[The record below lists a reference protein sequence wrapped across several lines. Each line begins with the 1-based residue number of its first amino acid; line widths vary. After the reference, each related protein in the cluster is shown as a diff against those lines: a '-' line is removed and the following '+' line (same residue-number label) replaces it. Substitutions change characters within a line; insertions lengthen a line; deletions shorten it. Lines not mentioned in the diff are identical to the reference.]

1 MRHIRVAVGAFALA
15 LAVMG
20 LMFAQQGPQGA
31 AKGKDGKGGG
41 NGLIRSLADVTKE
54 LKGKLEK
61 VSVHGKSLENNL
73 EKDSADRD
81 VFIYLPPSYATDT
94 NRRYPV
100 VYLLHGYGLTAE
112 RWVGFYNV
120 AAVEKEMQS
129 GAVKEMILVNP
140 DAFTLFNGAMYS
152 NSATTG
158 YWEDFIAEDLVAYVD
173 SHYRTMADRGG
184 RGLAGH
190 SMGGFGTFKIGMK
203 RPDVFSNLYPMSA
216 CCLSPNLN
224 PQSQQYSQAEAI
236 KTVDEAKGN
245 RGLMTTFAS
254 AAAWSPNPKNP
265 PFYFDLPV
273 KSGQL
278 QPAIAAKWYA
288 NAPLAMVEQN
298 VPNLRKYKAISIDVG
313 LQDGLLTSNQQ
324 ISATLTQ
331 AGIAHSFSTY
341 EGDHNNRVAERMAKH
356 VMPFFSEQLSFGSS
370 KH

>member
-1 MRHIRVAVGAFALA
+1 MRHIQAAASAVAIALGFAGFL
-15 LAVMG
+15 LG
-20 LMFAQQGPQGA
+20 QEAQQDE
-31 AKGKDGKGGG
+31 AKGKAGE
-41 NGLIRSLADVTKE
+41 GLIRSLADVTKE

-81 VFIYLPPSYATDT
+81 VFVYLPPSYPSDT
-94 NRRYPV
+94 NRRNPV

-120 AAVEKEMQS
+120 AAVERAMES

-158 YWEDFIAEDLVAYVD
+158 YWEAFIAEDLVAYVD
-173 SHYRTMADRGG
+173 SHYRTIADRAS

-190 SMGGFGTFKIGMK
+190 SMGGFGTLKIGMK
-203 RPDVFSNLYPMSA
+203 RPDVFSSLYPMSA

-224 PQSQQYSQAEAI
+224 PQSQSFAQAEAL

-245 RGLMTTFAS
+245 RGVLTTLAS

-265 PFYFDLPV
+265 PFFVDLPV

-288 NAPLAMVEQN
+288 NAPLATVEQS
-298 VPNLRKYKAISIDVG
+298 VPNLRKYKAIAMDVG
-313 LQDGLLTSNQQ
+313 LQDGLLSSNQQ
-324 ISATLTQ
+324 MSAALTQ

-341 EGDHNNRVAERMAKH
+341 EGDHNNRVAERMSQH
-356 VMPFFSEQLSFGSS
+356 VMPFFSEHLAASS
-370 KH
+370 AKR